1 MFFVIY
7 CEIIDSQK
15 MARGPRGLS
24 MQSCFGVCYM
34 YTCIVRCQAENVARL
49 VGDTFII
56 NHMLI

>member
-1 MFFVIY
+1 MLLVIF

-24 MQSCFGVCYM
+24 MQSCFGVCY
-34 YTCIVRCQAENVARL
+34 IVRCQAENVARL

-56 NHMLI
+56 NNMLI